1 MKENKVVL
9 MVGHVKTNNNLIL
22 RQRCEN
28 INVIVALLKAFNF
41 RIFHL
46 EISN

>member
-28 INVIVALLKAFNF
+28 INVAIALLKAFNF
-41 RIFHL
+41 RIFL
-46 EISN
+46 SEISN

>member
-1 MKENKVVL
+1 

-28 INVIVALLKAFNF
+28 INVAIVLLKAFNF
-41 RIFHL
+41 RIFL
-46 EISN
+46 SEISN